1 MKIHSGSDLYRLA
14 HEAPARTAQDAPAP
28 KAEDS
33 GPVDSLDRKS
43 DSRGLL
49 HKLGSKSL
57 DGVRAATDFLEE
69 HPAAESAVNQTLA
82 LTRSLKAFP
91 SFIYPTVL
99 NASATEQSQIYDVL
113 DALPLKDVNSV
124 KSITMVPEIANNK
137 PGWVT
142 RGRAW
147 DFNVTNYIELSRK
160 ELQNPADFRKVLIH
174 EIGHTKDYE
183 SAWFNLVGEESSK
196 KPFGEGP
203 HISEYAKTNRHE
215 DYAETYANYHVDPK
229 RTQEEVPE
237 KFEAIRKS
245 EEPDFVE
252 RLIDRKEFRE
262 TGRWLGENLAE
273 NQATRNGMQVVH
285 SLAGGIQAVHGMD
298 QLRKASQ
305 TRDPLHHY
313 QGVLNLTAG
322 VLFGSGLL
330 GLPGMAVHSAQRA
343 LNRSVARGEL
353 TTVDADAGVRT
364 LSDPIEKVVRAAGSK
379 VGILEPFHPLKEDFP
394 DADPKRV
401 RALGVAAGG
410 ALGGVAGSIAGP
422 YGGVLAGYHLGGPVG
437 GAVGLV
443 IGALGG
449 YALGTEL
456 GGRAGGALTRAF
468 GA

>member
-14 HEAPARTAQDAPAP
+14 HEAPVRAPQEDPSSKGAA
-28 KAEDS
+28 AE
-33 GPVDSLDRKS
+33 PVDGLDRNR
-43 DSRGLL
+43 DSAGLL
-49 HKLGSKSL
+49 HRLGSATL
-57 DGVRAATDFLEE
+57 DGVRAATDFIEE

-91 SFIYPTVL
+91 SFIYPTIL
-99 NASATEQSQIYDVL
+99 NASATEQGQIYDVL
-113 DALPLKDVNSV
+113 DSLPLKDVNSV
-124 KSITMVPEIANNK
+124 KSITMVPEIPNNK

-147 DFNVTNYIELSRK
+147 DFNVTNFIELSRK
-160 ELQNPADFRKVLIH
+160 ELQNPESFRKVLIH

-183 SAWFNLVGEESSK
+183 SAWFNLVGEESSR

-203 HISEYAKTNRHE
+203 HISEYAKTNNKE
-215 DYAETYANYHVDPK
+215 DYAETYANYHIDPE
-229 RTQEEVPE
+229 RTREEVPE

-245 EEPDFVE
+245 EEPNFVE

-273 NQATRNGMQVVH
+273 NQATRNGLQVVH
-285 SLAGGIQAVHGMD
+285 SLSGGIQAVHGMD
-298 QLRKASQ
+298 QLRKASK
-305 TRDPLHHY
+305 TGDPLHHY

-343 LNRSVARGEL
+343 LNRAVARGEL
-353 TTVDADAGVRT
+353 TTLDADAGVRT
-364 LSDPIEKVVRAAGSK
+364 LSDPIEKAIRGAGSK
-379 VGILEPFHPLKEDFP
+379 VGLLQPFRPLKEDFP
-394 DADPKRV
+394 DASPKRV
-401 RALGVAAGG
+401 RALGVATGG

-443 IGALGG
+443 VGALGG